1 MQRKNGEENVFEI
14 TLIMQEEEID
24 IVIPKKVTFGR
35 FRSLLR
41 SLLRSLFSEHGNA
54 LPENIL
60 LKIQGKTVRLQDSDW
75 LSDFGIGNGERIEI
89 VIGEGGES

>member
-1 MQRKNGEENVFEI
+1 MQRENGEKNVFEI
-14 TLIMQEEEID
+14 TLIMQNEEID

-35 FRSLLR
+35 LR

-75 LSDFGIGNGERIEI
+75 LSDFGFGNGERIEI
-89 VIGEGGES
+89 VVGKDGESQ

>member
-35 FRSLLR
+35 LR

-54 LPENIL
+54 LPEDIL

-89 VIGEGGES
+89 VIGEGGGS

>member
-1 MQRKNGEENVFEI
+1 MFEI

-35 FRSLLR
+35 LR

-89 VIGEGGES
+89 VVGKDGESQ

>member
-1 MQRKNGEENVFEI
+1 M
-14 TLIMQEEEID
+14 
-24 IVIPKKVTFGR
+24 
-35 FRSLLR
+35 
-41 SLLRSLFSEHGNA
+41 NA

-89 VIGEGGES
+89 VVGKDGESQ

>member
-35 FRSLLR
+35 LR

-60 LKIQGKTVRLQDSDW
+60 LKSQGKTVRLQDSDW

>member
-1 MQRKNGEENVFEI
+1 MQRENGEKNVFEI

-41 SLLRSLFSEHGNA
+41 SPFSEHGNA

-89 VIGEGGES
+89 VVGKDGESQ

>member
-1 MQRKNGEENVFEI
+1 MTGVQTCALPI
-14 TLIMQEEEID
+14 LD

-35 FRSLLR
+35 LR

-89 VIGEGGES
+89 VVGKDGESQ

>member
-1 MQRKNGEENVFEI
+1 MFEI
-14 TLIMQEEEID
+14 TLVMQNDEMD
-24 IVIPKKVTFGR
+24 IVIPKKVPFGR
-35 FRSLLR
+35 LR
-41 SLLRSLFSEHGNA
+41 SLLRALFWEHGNA

-89 VIGEGGES
+89 VIGEGGESQ

>member
-1 MQRKNGEENVFEI
+1 MQREKEKKNVFEI
-14 TLIMQEEEID
+14 TLIMQNEEID

-35 FRSLLR
+35 LR

-89 VIGEGGES
+89 VVGKDGESQ

>member
-35 FRSLLR
+35 FR

-89 VIGEGGES
+89 VVGKDGESQ

>member
-35 FRSLLR
+35 LR

-89 VIGEGGES
+89 VIGEGGGS

>member
-35 FRSLLR
+35 LR

-75 LSDFGIGNGERIEI
+75 LSDFGIGNGKRIEI
-89 VIGEGGES
+89 VVGKDGESQ

>member
-1 MQRKNGEENVFEI
+1 MQN
-14 TLIMQEEEID
+14 EEID

-35 FRSLLR
+35 LR

-89 VIGEGGES
+89 VVGKDGESQ

>member
-1 MQRKNGEENVFEI
+1 MQRKNGEESVFEI

-35 FRSLLR
+35 LR

>member
-1 MQRKNGEENVFEI
+1 MFEI
-14 TLIMQEEEID
+14 TLVMQNDEMD

-35 FRSLLR
+35 LR
-41 SLLRSLFSEHGNA
+41 SLLRSLFLEHGNA

-75 LSDFGIGNGERIEI
+75 LSDFGIGNGEKIEI

>member
-35 FRSLLR
+35 LR

>member
-14 TLIMQEEEID
+14 TLMRQNEEID
-24 IVIPKKVTFGR
+24 IGIPKKVTFGR
-35 FRSLLR
+35 LR

-89 VIGEGGES
+89 VVGKDGESQ

>member
-14 TLIMQEEEID
+14 TLVMQNDEMD

-35 FRSLLR
+35 LR
-41 SLLRSLFSEHGNA
+41 SLLRALFSEHGNA

-75 LSDFGIGNGERIEI
+75 LSDFGIGNGEKIEI

>member
-24 IVIPKKVTFGR
+24 IVNPKKVTFGR
-35 FRSLLR
+35 LR

-89 VIGEGGES
+89 VVGKDGESQ

>member
-24 IVIPKKVTFGR
+24 IVIPKKVTFCR
-35 FRSLLR
+35 FR

>member
-35 FRSLLR
+35 LR

-89 VIGEGGES
+89 VVGKDGESQ

>member
-1 MQRKNGEENVFEI
+1 MVEQNNENHF
-14 TLIMQEEEID
+14 LMY
-24 IVIPKKVTFGR
+24 R
-35 FRSLLR
+35 F
-41 SLLRSLFSEHGNA
+41 H
-54 LPENIL
+54 PENIL

>member
-1 MQRKNGEENVFEI
+1 MQRENGEKNVFEI
-14 TLIMQEEEID
+14 TLIMQNEEID

-35 FRSLLR
+35 LR
-41 SLLRSLFSEHGNA
+41 QLLRSLFSEHGNA

-89 VIGEGGES
+89 VVGKDGESQ

>member
-1 MQRKNGEENVFEI
+1 MQRETGEKNVFEI
-14 TLIMQEEEID
+14 TLIIQNEEID
-24 IVIPKKVTFGR
+24 IVIPQKVIFG
-35 FRSLLR
+35 SLR

-89 VIGEGGES
+89 VVGKDGESQ

>member
-1 MQRKNGEENVFEI
+1 MQRENGEKNVFEI
-14 TLIMQEEEID
+14 TLIMQNEEID

-35 FRSLLR
+35 LR
-41 SLLRSLFSEHGNA
+41 SLLRSLFSEQGNA